1 MKPSYYLALICLTL
15 VSLPGC
21 SPKATEE
28 EPAAFVLSDTMMK
41 RCEFTRVAYQDV
53 KSQLKLFGKVEADN
67 NKMAH
72 VYPITGGIVTRVNV
86 ELGDYVNQGQTLA
99 IVRSSEV
106 ADFQRQLLNARADVA
121 LSEKNLQVARDLFAG
136 KLNSEKDVIASEQEL
151 EKARAELNRIT
162 EVYSIYRLKQGSEYL
177 ITAPISGFI
186 IGKDITQNEELRSD
200 RGEEVFTIAQINEV
214 WVLANVNESNIS
226 KVALGYEAD
235 VQTLSYPD
243 KTFKGKVDKI
253 FNVID
258 PATKAMKIL
267 IRINNTDLLLKP
279 EMNATVNL
287 KFSEKRQLITVPS
300 GAVVFDKNKH
310 WIMVYHGKE
319 NIETRQVDIYDQNGD
334 ITYINKGLN
343 EGETIISRN
352 GLLIYDALND

>member
-1 MKPSYYLALICLTL
+1 MAIICLA
-15 VSLPGC
+15 VISLSSC
-21 SPKATEE
+21 KDKPKEE
-28 EPAAFVLSDTMMK
+28 ENTAFVLSDTMLK
-41 RCEFTRVAYQDV
+41 RCEFTKVKLQDV

-72 VYPITGGIVTRVNV
+72 VYPITGGIVASINV
-86 ELGDYVNQGQTLA
+86 ELGDHVTEGQLLA

-121 LSEKNLQVARDLFAG
+121 LSEKNLQVAKDLFEG
-136 KLNSEKDVIASEQEL
+136 KLNSEKDVLASEKEL
-151 EKARAELNRIT
+151 EKAKAELNRIT
-162 EVYSIYRLKQGSEYL
+162 EVYSIYHLKQGSEYR

-186 IGKDITQNEELRSD
+186 ISKDITQNEELRSD
-200 RGEEVFTIAQINEV
+200 RVEEVFTIAQISEV

-226 KVALGYEAD
+226 KVALDYEAD

-258 PATKAMKIL
+258 PSTKAMKIL
-267 IRINNTDLLLKP
+267 VKINNPDLLLKP
-279 EMNATVNL
+279 EMNAMVNL
-287 KFSEKRQLITVPS
+287 KFSENRELVAVPS
-300 GAVVFDKNKH
+300 SAVLFDKNKY
-310 WIMVYHGKE
+310 WVMVFKSK
-319 NIETRQVDIYDQNGD
+319 NKIETRQVEIYHQMGD
-334 ITYINKGLN
+334 ITYITSGVNPYEN
-343 EGETIISRN
+343 VISKN